1 MVLESHISGVCARAG
16 SFEQGRAARSGSTQR
31 VETTI
36 ILHIWQS
43 IEQSDPL
50 TIVMEMW
57 VRNLGRGI
65 PRMSVEPWMEM
76 CMQMN
81 VDDSW
86 NSVAS
91 CSPRSGKLS

>member
-1 MVLESHISGVCARAG
+1 MSVESHVIGVCARA
-16 SFEQGRAARSGSTQR
+16 SSLEQGRAARSGSTQR
-31 VETTI
+31 DETKT

-43 IEQSDPL
+43 TEQSDPL

-57 VRNLGRGI
+57 VRNLGREI